1 MTRFPLAKVFVVGD
15 PRTPPTFVKQTTVSC
30 VSQVEQSLKFRS
42 LAASPELS
50 GKRLLKTTNEAV
62 ILGRVEVLQEF
73 SCRYDPY
80 AVLSSLVHLI

>member
-1 MTRFPLAKVFVVGD
+1 MFLKPHKLRKTDHHLLSFAS
-15 PRTPPTFVKQTTVSC
+15 RTISHELKLC
-30 VSQVEQSLKFRS
+30 SLE
-42 LAASPELS
+42 ATPELS